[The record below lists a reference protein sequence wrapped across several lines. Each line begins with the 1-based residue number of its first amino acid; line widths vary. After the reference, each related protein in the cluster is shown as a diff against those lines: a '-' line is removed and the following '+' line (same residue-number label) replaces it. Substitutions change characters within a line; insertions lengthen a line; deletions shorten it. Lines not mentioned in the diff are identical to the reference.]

1 MYAYMHQ
8 EAKKHNWTP
17 CEDNLMH
24 YVYAGISYYEE
35 HPSKADISA
44 KEKKDT
50 IIEALQTT
58 IVNNSSLSPIDAEM
72 CLELIDGPIISQ
84 AINYALYNNLEL
96 SSQTRTFKKKPLK
109 KKKWKLFCCF

>member
-17 CEDNLMH
+17 CEENLMH
-24 YVYAGISYYEE
+24 YVYTGISYYEE

-58 IVNNSSLSPIDAEM
+58 IVNNTLLSSIDAEM
-72 CLELIDGPIISQ
+72 CLELIDGPIILQ
-84 AINYALYNNLEL
+84 AITYALYNNLEL
-96 SSQTRTFKKKPLK
+96 SSRARPFKKKPLNK
-109 KKKWKLFCCF
+109 RYFFCCF